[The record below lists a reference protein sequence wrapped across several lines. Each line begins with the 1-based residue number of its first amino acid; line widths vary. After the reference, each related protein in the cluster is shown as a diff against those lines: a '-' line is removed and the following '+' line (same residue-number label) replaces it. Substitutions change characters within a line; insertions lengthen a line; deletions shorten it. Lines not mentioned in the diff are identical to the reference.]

1 MLTNTKNYPCY
12 LCNKHHTSKSWDR
25 ALLATWNECSLPF
38 KSKLETERKMLSD
51 AELLNSPREVTE
63 HFSKMGSDLKSIQA
77 LWHSLSKAPYAHS
90 QDKRLISLKE
100 EQHRE
105 PDSLGEERKCL
116 QTQLSINRFL
126 PPPHQLRFVC
136 QCKKKKRKKFPST
149 NRLRFNKA
157 YSYPAVHS
165 ERLWAARPRFVERP
179 IYSSQSQIRLWLWC
193 ALPFQLVVHFTAS
206 TRPLITACLFLH
218 RHTRQHN
225 RLPRSHGGGDTA
237 GLRLE
242 GLSLP
247 AAGFPHFLYLSSRMH
262 TQRLWLHLAIH
273 RHKRLKASLCSWVC
287 VELWEQLSAGE
298 SLERRQKPEHLA
310 PAKPHLPESLVVVFF
325 SLLVVWLTFV

>member
-136 QCKKKKRKKFPST
+136 QCKKKKGKNFQVQTGFALTRHIHTQLYTANACEQPG
-149 NRLRFNKA
+149 RG
-157 YSYPAVHS
+157 
-165 ERLWAARPRFVERP
+165 LWSV
-179 IYSSQSQIRLWLWC
+179 Q
-193 ALPFQLVVHFTAS
+193 FTAHKAKS
-206 TRPLITACLFLH
+206 GSDFDVLCPFNWWYT
-218 RHTRQHN
+218 
-225 RLPRSHGGGDTA
+225 S
-237 GLRLE
+237 
-242 GLSLP
+242 
-247 AAGFPHFLYLSSRMH
+247 PH
-262 TQRLWLHLAIH
+262 
-273 RHKRLKASLCSWVC
+273 
-287 VELWEQLSAGE
+287 
-298 SLERRQKPEHLA
+298 
-310 PAKPHLPESLVVVFF
+310 PHVP
-325 SLLVVWLTFV
+325 W